1 MHASSSSYRTAQAQ
15 YEIGLA
21 LLQAR
26 EMYPPPHM
34 TYKYPPP
41 HMKYMYPPPQA
52 QYEIGLALLQ
62 ARAWGTEPNVERAV
76 SWLQV
81 IIISYVNND
90 FLKTELNIERAV
102 SWLRVIIIS
111 YVNNDFLKTE
121 LNIERAVS
129 WLQRAAD
136 AEHIDAMV
144 SAQVL
149 LMCTLKTYFTYSAQQ
164 MRST

>member
-52 QYEIGLALLQ
+52 QYEIGLALLH

-81 IIISYVNND
+81 IIISYVNNN
-90 FLKTELNIERAV
+90 FLKTELNIERA
-102 SWLRVIIIS
+102 
-111 YVNNDFLKTE
+111 E
-121 LNIERAVS
+121 S

-136 AEHIDAMV
+136 AEHVDAKV

-149 LMCTLKTYFTYSAQQ
+149 LICTLKTYFTYSAQQ